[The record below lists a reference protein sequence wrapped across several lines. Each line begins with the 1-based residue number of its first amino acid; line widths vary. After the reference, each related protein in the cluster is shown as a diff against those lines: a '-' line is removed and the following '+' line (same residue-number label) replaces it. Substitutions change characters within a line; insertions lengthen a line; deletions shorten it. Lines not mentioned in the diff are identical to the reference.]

1 MAVKYPLNK
10 HKKGMME
17 LGTELLKYVFDDV
30 QINED
35 KRGQQRTVKQN
46 MMRKREL
53 SWRLRM
59 PIVTSIWITY

>member
-1 MAVKYPLNK
+1 
-10 HKKGMME
+10 ME